1 MHPASVQES
10 ESPARSKHVNPTPN
24 DDDTFAAV
32 VRTNVALSC
41 CPPGTHESCA
51 ARSWHLTGVGR
62 HHRPRGCSDLF
73 VMGPAPSCAER
84 GADGAIDSAIASA
97 IRLMGVLRTNELS
110 VAARS
115 SAERQ
120 R

>member
-1 MHPASVQES
+1 MHPASVQEG
-10 ESPARSKHVNPTPN
+10 ESPARIKHVNPTPN

-32 VRTNVALSC
+32 ARRNVFLSC
-41 CPPGTHESCA
+41 CPPGTDESCA
-51 ARSWHLTGVGR
+51 ARSWYLTGVGR
-62 HHRPRGCSDLF
+62 HHRPRGCSDHID
-73 VMGPAPSCAER
+73 MGSATRCAEA
-84 GADGAIDSAIASA
+84 GADGAIAMAIANA

-115 SAERQ
+115 NAERQ

>member
-10 ESPARSKHVNPTPN
+10 ESPARIKHVNPTPN

-32 VRTNVALSC
+32 ARTNVVLSC
-41 CPPGTHESCA
+41 CPPGTDESCA
-51 ARSWHLTGVGR
+51 ARSWYLTGVGR
-62 HHRPRGCSDLF
+62 HHRPRGCSDHID
-73 VMGPAPSCAER
+73 VGRASCAEA
-84 GADGAIDSAIASA
+84 GTDGAIDSA

-115 SAERQ
+115 RAERQ